1 MDRQGRILIVDDQPK
16 WRKELVEALQTEG
29 FYVDSASSVA
39 DALEKLDKTF
49 YHLLVLDVR
58 MVPAD
63 SSNIEG
69 IDLLGEL
76 DKRRLSEALKV
87 IILSAFGTQE
97 RMRLAFKDYKVAD
110 FLSKDKFNKQV
121 LLEPVRRIFSK
132 EVNINLA
139 LDIHW
144 QQISG
149 SQQAVVNLEVN
160 GTVVK
165 PGTAL
170 QSRIAFELEDLLCRL
185 FHRAKSVL
193 VRPLTDGH
201 SGMGVLRVQP
211 FYTNG
216 SGHEIV
222 IKFGDCPKIE
232 EEYKN
237 FKEYVQPFLG
247 GGHNTTVLDFRRTP
261 RLGGIIYSLLGTIN
275 DKL

>member
-39 DALEKLDKTF
+39 DALEKLDETF

-69 IDLLGEL
+69 IDL
-76 DKRRLSEALKV
+76 LSEALKV

-144 QQISG
+144 Q
-149 SQQAVVNLEVN
+149 
-160 GTVVK
+160 
-165 PGTAL
+165 
-170 QSRIAFELEDLLCRL
+170 
-185 FHRAKSVL
+185 
-193 VRPLTDGH
+193 
-201 SGMGVLRVQP
+201 
-211 FYTNG
+211 
-216 SGHEIV
+216 
-222 IKFGDCPKIE
+222 
-232 EEYKN
+232 
-237 FKEYVQPFLG
+237 
-247 GGHNTTVLDFRRTP
+247 
-261 RLGGIIYSLLGTIN
+261 
-275 DKL
+275 